1 MLPETTDSPP
11 NTLMPR
17 CCPGESPPLREEP
30 CPFLCAMVA
39 TPSGGN
45 AGDLD
50 LGVRLAMAADAV
62 PALFLRAEVP
72 QLAVLAVRDH
82 LGLHFG
88 AGDEGRTH
96 LHVTALADEQHI
108 EVQLRADRLLE
119 LLHLEKVAFFDAVLL
134 STSHDD
140 CVHLVLRRLS
150 ALIPAR
156 LAGRSRRRARKGTG
170 DLAVCPPRC
179 QGTRRTL
186 GTDMPGRLG

>member
-1 MLPETTDSPP
+1 M
-11 NTLMPR
+11 
-17 CCPGESPPLREEP
+17 ESL
-30 CPFLCAMVA
+30 
-39 TPSGGN
+39 
-45 AGDLD
+45 AGDAGD
-50 LGVRLAMAADAV
+50 CELGVGLVMAADAV

-96 LHVTALADEQHI
+96 LHITALADEQHI
-108 EVQLRADRLLE
+108 EVELRADRLLE
-119 LLHLEKVAFFDAVLL
+119 LLHLEKVAFLDAVLL

-156 LAGRSRRRARKGTG
+156 LAGRSRPPARTGTG
-170 DLAVCPPRC
+170 DLADCSPSW
-179 QGTRRTL
+179 QGTSSTL
-186 GTDMPGRLG
+186 GPDSPR